1 MLVERI
7 KNFWSALQG
16 IVMTPCVF
24 VIVIVHLQMVGGEQC
39 IIGMGIM
46 LITSHHEGE
55 ADGSD
60 TQNKTSQ
67 KTHFIKTSTRWIPVI
82 VMGRVASLYFIYI
95 LPTQGQELL
104 EVFMD

>member
-1 MLVERI
+1 
-7 KNFWSALQG
+7 
-16 IVMTPCVF
+16 MTPCVF
-24 VIVIVHLQMVGGEQC
+24 VIVIVPLQMVGGEQC

-55 ADGSD
+55 ADGAD

-104 EVFMD
+104 EVFMDYAEYGQIPAQG